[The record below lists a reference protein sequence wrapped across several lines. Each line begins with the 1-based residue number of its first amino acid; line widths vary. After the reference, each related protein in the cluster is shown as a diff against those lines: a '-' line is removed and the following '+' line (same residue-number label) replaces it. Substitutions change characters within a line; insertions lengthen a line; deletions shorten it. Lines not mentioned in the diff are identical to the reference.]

1 MPRARFQVEGLKE
14 AVERVDDVG
23 ERARQPEPALRSDVV
38 LGYLMAGEG
47 RKFRR
52 GGWQKDTPAWVARK
66 RARGWQTRTLVKTGR
81 LEDALVRLGPKGHND
96 ILFRAWNGELTWG
109 IRPGR
114 SDLYYS
120 QALAKGVRGRRP
132 SRMVLIDK
140 ETKQLIAAHVQK
152 YIATGE
158 GAAT

>member
-14 AVERVDDVG
+14 AVQRVDDVG
-23 ERARQPEPALRSDVV
+23 ERARQPEPALRSDTV
-38 LGYLMAGEG
+38 LAALMSGEG
-47 RKFRR
+47 RKFQR
-52 GGWQKDTPAWVARK
+52 GGWPKDTRAWIDRK
-66 RARGWQTRTLVKTGR
+66 RRKGWPNRTLVATGR
-81 LEDALVRLGPKGHND
+81 LENALVKLGPKGHND

-109 IRPGR
+109 IRQGR

-140 ETKQLIAAHVQK
+140 QTKAEISAHVQK
-152 YIATGE
+152 YVATGE
-158 GAAT
+158 GGA